1 MCPLLLF
8 LQSYFGGMCSDG
20 NWSIPELRAVPGAL
34 CGALGP
40 SLLDTAWGSQGSP
53 PGVLGWPW
61 AAAVVGKC
69 LRGVAGLGSVTV
81 THWEGRG
88 TPMPCPWCRAH
99 GAVPT
104 GLCPWCHPG
113 VPPSERT
120 PTHPGLTGT
129 GALGLLAC
137 GIVFCHPISH
147 PFPGPFLIWAA
158 RQ

>member
-1 MCPLLLF
+1 M
-8 LQSYFGGMCSDG
+8 
-20 NWSIPELRAVPGAL
+20 
-34 CGALGP
+34 ALGSSSGGKVP
-40 SLLDTAWGSQGSP
+40 EGGGRVGQCDCHT
-53 PGVLGWPW
+53 LG
-61 AAAVVGKC
+61 
-69 LRGVAGLGSVTV
+69 
-81 THWEGRG
+81 G
-88 TPMPCPWCRAH
+88 TGNTRAMPM
-99 GAVPT
+99 VP
-104 GLCPWCHPG
+104 CPWCHPG